1 MLEHINK
8 SMFVMGG
15 GINYLLSN
23 SNYNKINITTKIS
36 LVKLDLFFVVF

>member
-23 SNYNKINITTKIS
+23 NSDNYINITTKGKFLRLIS
-36 LVKLDLFFVVF
+36 L

>member
-8 SMFVMGG
+8 SMFVMG

>member
-15 GINYLLSN
+15 INYLLSN
-23 SNYNKINITTKIS
+23 SSDNYIKITTKGKFLRLIS
-36 LVKLDLFFVVF
+36 L